1 MFNVNN
7 TGNYQKSKSRFC
19 FLGYYFKVF
28 KKKTIVKIRSE
39 TRKKIYKTI
48 KRCYKN
54 YEDVLLSMTN
64 KINLKKE

>member
-1 MFNVNN
+1 MSTTLAIIKKASQGFV
-7 TGNYQKSKSRFC
+7 

>member
-1 MFNVNN
+1 MSTTLAIIKKASQGFV
-7 TGNYQKSKSRFC
+7 
-19 FLGYYFKVF
+19 FLGYHFKAV
-28 KKKTIVKIRSE
+28 KK
-39 TRKKIYKTI
+39 KTI

>member
-1 MFNVNN
+1 MSTTLAIIKKASQVFV
-7 TGNYQKSKSRFC
+7 